1 LPFVPDVADLIE
13 PRVVDRERLARMEIR
28 LRRWHLEDIEGRILS
43 SSRESRG
50 RCSANGNAS
59 SPNDR
64 PGGCP
69 MSLIRRN
76 HLPITLLCLTLGI
89 WAPTVIT
96 APADDPDA
104 SELICGE
111 QRIRVGYAGDRMRL
125 KVGEQ
130 IFDLGQA
137 VSASGARYVALD
149 DPTTSF
155 WGKGDR
161 GILEVRGET
170 YPECIPVETEQPPFR
185 ATGNEPFWSIEM
197 DQIRV
202 ELIMDLGETRINVAL
217 TEPEPVEDGR
227 RYRNL
232 IEDGDLQ
239 ITILD
244 RLCMDTMSGMPH
256 PKTVEVVLDD
266 LRLRGC
272 GGEPVELLQGQ
283 EWVVEDIGG
292 GGIIDRSRV
301 TLNFGADGRLW
312 GRASCNSYL
321 GGFAL
326 TGESL
331 SLSPSATTMM
341 ACAPSLMNQET
352 KFLDLLARVQRF
364 EVDRTGALVLH
375 ANDGSTL
382 LARRE

>member
-1 LPFVPDVADLIE
+1 
-13 PRVVDRERLARMEIR
+13 
-28 LRRWHLEDIEGRILS
+28 
-43 SSRESRG
+43 
-50 RCSANGNAS
+50 
-59 SPNDR
+59 
-64 PGGCP
+64 
-69 MSLIRRN
+69 MSLIRRT
-76 HLPITLLCLTLGI
+76 HLPITLLCLTLGV
-89 WAPTVIT
+89 WAPTAIA

-111 QRIRVGYAGDRMRL
+111 QRIRVSYAGDRMRL
-125 KVGEQ
+125 EVGEQ
-130 IFDLGQA
+130 IFDLAQA
-137 VSASGARYVALD
+137 VSASGARYVALE

-170 YPECIPVETEQPPFR
+170 YPECIPVETAQPPFR
-185 ATGNEPFWSIEM
+185 ATGNEPFWNIEM
-197 DQIRV
+197 DHTRV

-272 GGEPVELLQGQ
+272 GGEPAELLQGQ

-301 TLNFGADGRLW
+301 TLNFGTDGRLW

-364 EVDRTGALVLH
+364 EVDRTGVLVLH
-375 ANDGSTL
+375 ANDASTL